1 MDIQTMRKSS
11 LDQLSLR
18 YAFSPTMNPLDMI
31 LRILSQM
38 KMQLKAI
45 SIFLKMT
52 AKSEFV
58 VMYVSMA
65 NLSEDKAITM
75 TTII

>member
-1 MDIQTMRKSS
+1 MRKSS